1 MEEEEDQSWTY
12 VNVLSRCFEC
22 RNYQRQRLRERP
34 MIARIP
40 EEAQRRLAEQLARW
54 GLPQESVAE
63 LLGHHALVTY
73 AKGESLFLQGSTA
86 DVGFWILSGLVK
98 LYCPNAD
105 GSRVLVALL
114 GPGDVTG
121 FTDYLEPN
129 GRRAQAFEAQAL
141 TKASVALF
149 TRDYVMRTLQKLSP
163 AKLVSVFEQ
172 FNTSWSS
179 LACSYAQFLGMSF
192 RERLQTVF
200 TDFSTRFA
208 VRDAR
213 GILLTVELSH
223 DDLAEMI
230 ASSRPMVSRLIA
242 EMMDQRII
250 TRQGK
255 HYILLKKSAAKGTAE
270 PGMTATEIPANGVR
284 G

>member
-1 MEEEEDQSWTY
+1 
-12 VNVLSRCFEC
+12 
-22 RNYQRQRLRERP
+22 

-54 GLPQESVAE
+54 ELPQELVAE
-63 LLGHHALVTY
+63 LLDHHALVTY
-73 AKGESLFLQGSTA
+73 AKGEPLFLQGSTA
-86 DVGFWILSGLVK
+86 DVAFWILSGLVK
-98 LYCPNAD
+98 IYCPNPD
-105 GSRVLVALL
+105 GSRVLVGLM

-129 GRRAQAFEAQAL
+129 GRRAQAFEAQPL

-149 TRDYVMRTLQKLSP
+149 TRDYVIRALQKLSA

-179 LACSYAQFLGMSF
+179 LACAYAQFLGMSF

-200 TDFSTRFA
+200 ADLAARFA
-208 VRDAR
+208 VRDSR
-213 GILLTVELSH
+213 GMLLTVELSH

-230 ASSRPMVSRLIA
+230 GA
-242 EMMDQRII
+242 
-250 TRQGK
+250 QGRW
-255 HYILLKKSAAKGTAE
+255 SAG
-270 PGMTATEIPANGVR
+270 
-284 G
+284 